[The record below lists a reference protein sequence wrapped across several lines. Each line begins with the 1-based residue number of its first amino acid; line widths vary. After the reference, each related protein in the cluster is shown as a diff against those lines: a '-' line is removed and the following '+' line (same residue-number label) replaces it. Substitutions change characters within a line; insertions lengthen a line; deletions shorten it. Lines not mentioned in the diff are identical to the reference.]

1 MQIIIFAL
9 ASIVAHSQF
18 LPVNPF
24 PNLTFVN
31 PFKRSAPDA
40 VVGFAIRCSSPRTWR
55 NSPSSGLGSVC
66 KEHPSPLSESDTCI
80 MTRGTTIM
88 DTFPAGAVAILVAS
102 PSWSSCDVVVGPG
115 VPYCACVCLCLS
127 PCVCVIVVTAFAI
140 MTISMTQY
148 TKTDLATCSRK
159 THITR
164 AFRSHFFHQAHQK
177 KRASSCFC

>member
-88 DTFPAGAVAILVAS
+88 DTFPAGAAAILVAFQHHGRLVML
-102 PSWSSCDVVVGPG
+102 WS
-115 VPYCACVCLCLS
+115 VPAFLAVRRCLFVSVTMCLCDRCDCLRNHDDVDDAVYEDRPGNVFKKNS
-127 PCVCVIVVTAFAI
+127 HHSGISFAFFPPSA
-140 MTISMTQY
+140 
-148 TKTDLATCSRK
+148 
-159 THITR
+159 
-164 AFRSHFFHQAHQK
+164 
-177 KRASSCFC
+177 